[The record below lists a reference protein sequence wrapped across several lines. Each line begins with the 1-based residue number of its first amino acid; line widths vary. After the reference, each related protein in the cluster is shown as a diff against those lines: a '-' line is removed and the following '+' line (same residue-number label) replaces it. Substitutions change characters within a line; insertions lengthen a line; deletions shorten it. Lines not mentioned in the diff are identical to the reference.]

1 MSTTLRIFFYGLI
14 GICGGLLAWPF
25 AELVISAQGSLYSY
39 WLYSTVLGAVVG
51 LLMGGAFGLGEGII
65 QKSGKKLVAGL
76 VAGVIVG
83 TVGGA
88 LGLLAGQEVVQLI
101 GSRVFDTIQ
110 GIRDL
115 PSIAA
120 LSIGWAAL
128 GLFIGSVEGV
138 RSRSFA
144 KIRNGLI
151 GGLVGGFLGGFLFNA
166 SIFLSIV
173 DAFLARLFGL
183 VVLGFCIGLF
193 YGLVEARLARARLLA
208 LNGPSKGQE
217 ILLTQRAMTIGMDED
232 AGMTIAGYTQV
243 APEHATI
250 LRKRGSI
257 VVKDNQSKAGTFVN
271 DKKVTETV
279 VDDGDVIRIGDA
291 QFLLKK
297 K

>member
-1 MSTTLRIFFYGLI
+1 MSTTLRIVFYGLI

-25 AELVISAQGSLYSY
+25 AELVIYAQGGLYSNA
-39 WLYSTVLGAVVG
+39 LYSIVLGAVIG
-51 LLMGGAFGLGEGII
+51 LFMGGAFGLGEGII

-76 VAGVIVG
+76 VTGIVVG
-83 TVGGA
+83 TIGGA
-88 LGLLAGQEVVQLI
+88 LGLVAGQEVIQLI
-101 GSRVFDTIQ
+101 GSRIFDNIQ
-110 GIRDL
+110 SLQDL

-128 GLFIGSVEGV
+128 GIFIGIVEGV

-144 KIRNGLI
+144 KIRNGLL
-151 GGLVGGFLGGFLFNA
+151 GGLIGGFLGGFLFNA
-166 SIFLSIV
+166 SIHLSIV

-183 VVLGFCIGLF
+183 VILGFCIGLF
-193 YGLVEARLARARLLA
+193 YGLVEVRLARASLLA

-250 LRKRGSI
+250 LRKKGAI
-257 VVKDNQSKAGTFVN
+257 VIQDNKSKAGTFVN